1 MPKPLLL
8 NRPSGLYVRF
18 RVPTDLR
25 AHFGSRFLVRSLRGY
40 QADEARLVAAVLAV
54 SLSKAFDGL
63 RRGAGMVDVKKRR
76 EEFRL
81 RVNPAEPG
89 MAEPGIG
96 LPNWVARGV
105 RIGNV
110 QLDEVQIDGPADG
123 EDFLKYTKALLADQ
137 GHAVSTPSPAVPGEI
152 RPQPQVEPAD
162 ESPLLSVAIQD
173 YLGDQVRRKRAPDT
187 ITESKFTTRVFLA
200 IVGDMPVNQL
210 KTKHVRTF
218 LDEVRWL
225 PPNAS
230 VVPKYRHLSIL
241 EAIEAGKKEN
251 LPELSDH
258 TRNKHIQKLGAF
270 LNHLVNDDLIAKNPL
285 KTIKAE
291 IDTST
296 EGDTGRPFTAVELS
310 DMFDPS
316 RLATW
321 ANGIPHR
328 WWGPMIGLY
337 TGARV
342 NEVAQLYIEDVRQIN
357 GVWGLFFWKN
367 TRGQK
372 IKNKASIRFV
382 PLARPLLDAGFLDF
396 VEDMKATGH
405 PRLFPHLP
413 VGTKEDGTP
422 NGKGYGTQLSKQF
435 GKYVKTVGVEK
446 GSGFHGFRHTL
457 ATALAELN
465 ILSTDIALITGHT
478 VTGQAP
484 VLEKHYIHIAQTATL
499 KKRVRMLARFKP
511 SVALAKYVKGQFAEA
526 LADPKS
532 FHP

>member
-1 MPKPLLL
+1 MPKPLFL

-18 RVPTDLR
+18 RVPSDLR
-25 AHFGSRFLVRSLRGY
+25 DRVGSRFLIRSLRPY
-40 QADEARLVAAVLAV
+40 QGDDARLVAAVLAV
-54 SLSKAFDGL
+54 SLSKVFDAL
-63 RRGAGMVDVKKRR
+63 RRGTGMVDVKKRL
-76 EEFRL
+76 EEAQR
-81 RVNPAEPG
+81 RVQRSDPMEQG
-89 MAEPGIG
+89 KEG
-96 LPNWVARGV
+96 LPNWMAKGV

-110 QLDEVQIDGPADG
+110 DLGEIQVDGPADG
-123 EDFLKYTKALLADQ
+123 EEFLKFARGIIAEQANAMATQPPVALLEVP
-137 GHAVSTPSPAVPGEI
+137 VSAPS
-152 RPQPQVEPAD
+152 EPAD
-162 ESPLLSVAIQD
+162 ESPLLSVAIED
-173 YLGDQVRRKRAPDT
+173 YLGDQVRRKRVQDT

-200 IVGDMPVNQL
+200 IVGDIPVNKL
-210 KTKHVRTF
+210 KTNHVRKF

-225 PPNAS
+225 PPFAS

-270 LNHLVNDDLIAKNPL
+270 LNHLVTDDLIAKNPL

-296 EGDTGRPFTAVELS
+296 EGDTGRPFTPVELS
-310 DMFDPS
+310 AMFEPA

-342 NEVAQLYIEDVRQIN
+342 NEVAQLYIEDVRLIN

-413 VGTKEDGTP
+413 AGTKEDGTP

-446 GSGFHGFRHTL
+446 GSGFHCFRHTL

-499 KKRVRMLARFKP
+499 KKRVKMLARLKP
-511 SVALAKYVKGQFAEA
+511 PVVLTKYVKGQFAEA
-526 LADPKS
+526 LADPGS

>member
-1 MPKPLLL
+1 MPKPLFL

-18 RVPTDLR
+18 RVPSDLR
-25 AHFGSRFLVRSLRGY
+25 DRVGSRFLIRSLRGY
-40 QADEARLVAAVLAV
+40 TGDDARLVAAVLAV
-54 SLSKAFDGL
+54 SLSKVFDAL
-63 RRGAGMVDVKKRR
+63 RRGTGMVDVKKRR

-81 RVNPAEPG
+81 RVKPAEPG
-89 MAEPGIG
+89 NEGDLAPG
-96 LPNWVARGV
+96 LPNWVAKGFK
-105 RIGNV
+105 IGNV
-110 QLDEVQIDGPADG
+110 EFGEIQVDGPADTD
-123 EDFLKYTKALLADQ
+123 ELLKFARGLMAEQASAVVAPPPVALAP
-137 GHAVSTPSPAVPGEI
+137 APAPS
-152 RPQPQVEPAD
+152 EPAD
-162 ESPLLSVAIQD
+162 ESPLLSVAIDD

-200 IVGDMPVNQL
+200 IVGDMPVNKL
-210 KTKHVRTF
+210 KTNHVRNF

-251 LPELSDH
+251 LPELSEH

-270 LNHLVNDDLIAKNPL
+270 LNYLVTDDLIAKNPL
-285 KTIKAE
+285 KTIKPE
-291 IDTST
+291 VDTSR
-296 EGDTGRPFTAVELS
+296 EGDTGRPFTPVELS
-310 DMFDPS
+310 AMFEPA

-342 NEVAQLYIEDVRQIN
+342 NEVAQLFIEDVRLIN

-382 PLARPLLDAGFLDF
+382 PLAQPLLDAGFLDF
-396 VEDMKATGH
+396 VADMKATGH

-413 VGTKEDGTP
+413 VGTREDGTP

-435 GKYVKTVGVEK
+435 GAYVKTIGVEK
-446 GSGFHGFRHTL
+446 GSGFHCFRHTL

-499 KKRVRMLARFKP
+499 KKRVKMLARLKP
-511 SVALAKYVKGQFAEA
+511 PVVLTKYVKGQFAEA
-526 LADPKS
+526 LADPGS